1 MAHEKADAG
10 IPPDGPFARPA
21 HQDAWR
27 IAQLER
33 EIRELRR
40 TNEAL
45 WAYMAG
51 ELARAPGS
59 RHPTGRSH
67 SRPPGT
73 SPRTATHQGRRPRH
87 PGERRTPG

>member
-45 WAYMAG
+45 WAYMA
-51 ELARAPGS
+51 A
-59 RHPTGRSH
+59 
-67 SRPPGT
+67 
-73 SPRTATHQGRRPRH
+73 
-87 PGERRTPG
+87 